1 MFENVLDQNVTTLIQ
16 EDIQK
21 DSLPNSLLFS
31 GPEGSG
37 KLTCAIETARVLSCT
52 NTQNRGNWNCT
63 CSSCLK
69 HKALIHPNLLI
80 VGSRECVLEIDAAK
94 KTFMTAIE
102 TNAQYLPSARYL
114 FIRSIRKLTI
124 RFSPLLW
131 EEDDKLSKISPLIAN
146 IDELLEEIDP
156 AKPVPE
162 SVGAPRMPSFSQIA
176 TREMVVAQLVNSV
189 SPNFIVD
196 KRAMELLMNRQTRIS
211 HDVDMTTMQDCITI
225 RTADGGVVD
234 IKGIQWSDGKIDVR
248 SVDVRSPCSAEL
260 RRNEKGQLCRGKLF
274 PWC

>member
-1 MFENVLDQNVTTLIQ
+1 MMINLVMCILGACVTVNYVMRKMDERWKQQ
-16 EDIQK
+16 EERKEQ
-21 DSLPNSLLFS
+21 
-31 GPEGSG
+31 
-37 KLTCAIETARVLSCT
+37 
-52 NTQNRGNWNCT
+52 
-63 CSSCLK
+63 
-69 HKALIHPNLLI
+69 
-80 VGSRECVLEIDAAK
+80 EIDKEQIASMQK
-94 KTFMTAIE
+94 EKPTITHVQLSE
-102 TNAQYLPSARYL
+102 EKPVDKPS
-114 FIRSIRKLTI
+114 
-124 RFSPLLW
+124 
-131 EEDDKLSKISPLIAN
+131 
-146 IDELLEEIDP
+146 